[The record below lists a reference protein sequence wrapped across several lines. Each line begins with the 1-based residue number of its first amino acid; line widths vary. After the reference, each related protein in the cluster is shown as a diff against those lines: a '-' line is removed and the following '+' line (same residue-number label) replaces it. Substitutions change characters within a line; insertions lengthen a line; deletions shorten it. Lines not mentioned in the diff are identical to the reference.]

1 MKASQEYA
9 TLHLPVVLHNCHL
22 FCISENQ
29 GRHVRSESL
38 KDFVKP
44 LTVVLITSEGSSKI
58 SYTEM
63 TMNISRNKIK
73 KIL

>member
-1 MKASQEYA
+1 M
-9 TLHLPVVLHNCHL
+9 
-22 FCISENQ
+22 
-29 GRHVRSESL
+29 RSESL

-44 LTVVLITSEGSSKI
+44 PTVVLITSEGSSKI

>member
-1 MKASQEYA
+1 M
-9 TLHLPVVLHNCHL
+9 
-22 FCISENQ
+22 
-29 GRHVRSESL
+29 RSESL

-44 LTVVLITSEGSSKI
+44 LTVVLITSEGCSKI
-58 SYTEM
+58 SHTEM

>member
-1 MKASQEYA
+1 M
-9 TLHLPVVLHNCHL
+9 
-22 FCISENQ
+22 
-29 GRHVRSESL
+29 RSESL

-58 SYTEM
+58 SFTEM

-73 KIL
+73 KILSNLLNLLCYE